1 VKIEVF
7 YTTRLKHALG
17 CSSNEVDVPSPLTVG
32 QLLEHLSQLH
42 GELFD
47 KLVLTS
53 QGELSSSILVC
64 VGSSCL
70 GRDLSAILHEGD
82 DVTFLSP
89 VSGG

>member
-1 VKIEVF
+1 MKIEVF
-7 YTTRLKHALG
+7 YTTQLKHALG

-42 GELFD
+42 GELFN
-47 KLVLTS
+47 KLVFAS

-64 VGSSCL
+64 VGNKCL
-70 GRDLSAILHEGD
+70 GRDLSTTLNEGD
-82 DVTFLSP
+82 EVTLLSP